1 MSEEST
7 KNQLILRDIL
17 AIDRTKLANY
27 RTLLSMVRTALYF
40 EVMGLSV
47 LSLKALDEIKVFAP
61 LLFLIGLLIAIIGIV
76 NYRKM
81 QSKINASYK

>member
-47 LSLKALDEIKVFAP
+47 LSLKALDEIKIFAP
-61 LLFLIGLLIAIIGIV
+61 VLFVVGLIIAVIGII

-81 QSKINASYK
+81 QKKINASYQ

>member
-1 MSEEST
+1 MSEDNPN
-7 KNQLILRDIL
+7 NQLILRDIL

-61 LLFLIGLLIAIIGIV
+61 ILFLVGLIIAVKGIV

-81 QSKINASYK
+81 QRKINASYQ

>member
-61 LLFLIGLLIAIIGIV
+61 LLFLIGLIIAIIGIV

-81 QSKINASYK
+81 QSKINASYQ

>member
-81 QSKINASYK
+81 QSKINASYQ